1 MGTQQRKLTRKEK
14 IELQKRKTEGTPASQ
29 RKGSQQST
37 GIKWSLALIIG
48 AIGFLIYANTL
59 NHKYT
64 LDDYSVIKE
73 NRQTKLGWD
82 AFPNVFKTSYRF
94 GYITNQDELYRPL
107 PKATYAA
114 EWALSPDNP
123 SLSHWTNVLLYVFT
137 GILLF
142 LTLRKYLKG
151 DLLIPFIASLLFIA
165 HPIHTEAVANIKS
178 RDELMSLFFAL
189 LAMNFIF
196 EWIRREKLSWLIGAL
211 VAFFCSLLSKES
223 GITFFVV
230 FPLAVYFFTK
240 APIRKN
246 ITMMTWMIL
255 PVVIFLIIRH
265 NVLAATL
272 KTNFSVVDNILVSTQ
287 GLSRIA
293 TAVMILGI
301 YLRVLFFPHPL
312 AIDYSYKQIPVV
324 DISDWRFLL
333 SFLIYAA
340 LIFVAIRGFKKKSVL
355 SFAILFF
362 MATISIF
369 SNILITIGT
378 SFGERLMLLPSVG
391 FCLALAYAGVKL
403 FQLSKINATSLKEF
417 FAAGVKII
425 AVTAVVVVLYSFKTI
440 DRNKDW
446 KDNYT
451 LFSHDVKISTKS
463 AHMHNYFGNLLSKP
477 EQLDRTDS
485 AVVALT
491 LDTAILELNK
501 AIEIYPKYADCY
513 NQLGLIYYK
522 RKKYKEAFDN
532 YNLALQYNNTN
543 AVFHNN
549 IGTLFFETGDY
560 NSALKAMQ
568 RAVELDPH
576 YTDALANLGSTY
588 GTMKDYNNA
597 LIYLHKCVKEDPNY
611 ANAYFFLSITYGF
624 LNDKQNQEV
633 YMQKY
638 EGLKGKRTL

>member
-1 MGTQQRKLTRKEK
+1 MGTPQRKLTRKEK
-14 IELQKRKTEGTPASQ
+14 IELQKTKTEAAPVSQ
-29 RKGSQQST
+29 RKGSQPT

-82 AFPNVFKTSYRF
+82 AFPAVFKTSYRF

-123 SLSHWTNVLLYVFT
+123 SLSHWTNVLLYAFT
-137 GILLF
+137 GIMLF

-151 DLLIPFIASLLFIA
+151 DLLIPFVASLLFIS

-196 EWIRREKLSWLIGAL
+196 EWIRREKFSWLIGAL
-211 VAFFCSLLSKES
+211 AAFFCSLLSKES
-223 GITFFVV
+223 GITFFAV
-230 FPLAVYFFTK
+230 FPLAVYFFTN
-240 APIRKN
+240 APTRKN
-246 ITMMTWMIL
+246 IILMAWMIVPIVL
-255 PVVIFLIIRH
+255 FLIIRH

-293 TAVMILGI
+293 TAVLILGI

-340 LIFVAIRGFKKKSVL
+340 LIFIAIRYFKKKSVL

-362 MATISIF
+362 LATISIF
-369 SNILITIGT
+369 SNILIIIGT

-403 FQLSKINATSLKEF
+403 FHLSKVNATSLKEF

-440 DRNKDW
+440 DRNQDW

-451 LFSHDVKISTKS
+451 LFSHDVKVSTKS

-477 EQLDRTDS
+477 EQLERTDS
-485 AVVALT
+485 IVVART
-491 LDTAILELNK
+491 LDTAIVELNK

-522 RKKYKEAFDN
+522 KKMHKEAFDN
-532 YNLALQYNNTN
+532 YTLAIQYNNTN

-560 NSALKAMQ
+560 NGALKAMQ

-576 YTDALANLGSTY
+576 YTDALANLGSTF

-638 EGLKGKRTL
+638 EALKGKRTL

>member
-1 MGTQQRKLTRKEK
+1 MGTPQRKLTRKEK
-14 IELQKRKTEGTPASQ
+14 IELQKSKSHSTPVEQ
-29 RKGSQQST
+29 KRTVKST

-73 NRQTKLGWD
+73 NRQTKLGWA
-82 AFPNVFKTSYRF
+82 AFPNLFKTSYRF

-107 PKATYAA
+107 PKATFAA

-123 SLSHWTNVLLYVFT
+123 SLAHWTNVLLYAFT

-142 LTLRKYLKG
+142 LTLRKYLNG

-196 EWIRREKLSWLIGAL
+196 EWIRREKFSWLVGAL

-223 GITFFVV
+223 GITFFAV

-240 APIRKN
+240 APTRKN
-246 ITMMTWMIL
+246 ITLIAWMML
-255 PVVIFLIIRH
+255 PVILFLIIRH

-293 TAVMILGI
+293 TAVLILGL
-301 YLRVLFFPHPL
+301 YLKVLFFPHPL
-312 AIDYSYKQIPVV
+312 AIDYSYKQIPIV
-324 DISDWRFLL
+324 DVSDWRFLL
-333 SFLIYAA
+333 SFLGYAV
-340 LIFVAIRGFKKKSVL
+340 LIFIAIRGLKKKSVL

-362 MATISIF
+362 LATISIF
-369 SNILITIGT
+369 SNILIIIGT

-391 FCLALAYAGVKL
+391 FCLALAYAGAKL
-403 FQLSKINATSLKEF
+403 FHLPKLSSATLKEF
-417 FAAGVKII
+417 LSAGGKLI
-425 AVTAVVVVLYSFKTI
+425 AIATVIVVLYSFKTVE
-440 DRNKDW
+440 RNKDW

-451 LFSHDVKISTKS
+451 LFSRDVKVSTKS

-485 AVVALT
+485 VEVALT
-491 LDTAILELNK
+491 LDTAIIELNK

-522 RKKYKEAFDN
+522 KKKYKEAFDN
-532 YNLALQYNNTN
+532 YTLAIQYNNTN

-549 IGTLFFETGDY
+549 IGTLFFENGDY
-560 NSALKAMQ
+560 NSALKAML

-588 GTMKDYNNA
+588 GTLKDYNTA

-624 LNDKQNQEV
+624 LNDKQNQEH

-638 EGLKGKRTL
+638 EALKGKRTL